1 MSNDCA
7 LYFAQDGQHDSGALR
22 AVAALQRKCKDDSTE
37 YKLRGKQDKTGGL
50 VCLQL
55 WRKVRLL
62 ATFLLCAFPNHVYVH
77 S

>member
-1 MSNDCA
+1 MSNDSA
-7 LYFAQDGQHDSGALR
+7 IFFAQDGQHDCGALR

-55 WRKVRLL
+55 WRKVRFIRI
-62 ATFLLCAFPNHVYVH
+62 FLYDVRYRKSA

>member
-1 MSNDCA
+1 MSYDSA
-7 LYFAQDGQHDSGALR
+7 IFFAQDGQHDCGALR

-55 WRKVRLL
+55 WRKVRL
-62 ATFLLCAFPNHVYVH
+62 FLLCAFPHHV
-77 S
+77 